1 MDKLNILVVGG
12 GGREH
17 AVIKKLMESPKAGKI
32 YAAPGNGG
40 IALDGAECFPVK
52 ATDIDGMVALAE
64 KLQPDLVVVTPDD
77 PLVLGMVDVLESK
90 GFKAFGPYKN
100 AAIIEGSKMFSK
112 NLMKKYGIPTA
123 EFEVFNDYD
132 KAVAYVKE
140 KGAPIV
146 VKADG
151 LALGKGVVVAQTVE
165 EAIDAL
171 DSIMLD
177 KKFGASGSNVVIEEC
192 LFGREMSVLAFT
204 DGKVV
209 KPMVSA
215 QDHKRVFDDDKGPNT
230 GGMGTYAPSP
240 IYTPDV
246 SAYCMENIFLPTVNA
261 MNAEGRTFKGV
272 LYFGLMK
279 TEKGVKVIEYNARFG
294 DPETQVVLPLLDGD
308 LVDIMMACV
317 DGTLENVD
325 IKWTDKAAVCVV
337 MASGGYPGSYE
348 SGFEITGLE
357 NANGTVYHAGTK
369 LVDGKTVTAGGRV
382 LGVTNVGK
390 DLADARDKSYKDVEK
405 ISFNGAFCRK
415 DIAKNV

>member
-1 MDKLNILVVGG
+1 MEKLDILVVGG

-77 PLVLGMVDVLESK
+77 PLVLGMADVLESK
-90 GFKAFGPYKN
+90 GFKVFGPYKN

-165 EAIDAL
+165 EAIEAL

-209 KPMVSA
+209 RPMVSA

-246 SAYCMENIFLPTVNA
+246 ADYCMKNIFIPTVNA

-294 DPETQVVLPLLDGD
+294 DPETQVVLPLLDSD
-308 LVDIMMACV
+308 LIDIMVACA

-325 IKWTDKAAVCVV
+325 IKWADKAAVCVV
-337 MASGGYPGSYE
+337 LASGGYPGSYE
-348 SGFEITGLE
+348 SGFEITGLD
-357 NANGTVYHAGTK
+357 NVDGVVYHAGTK
-369 LVDGKTVTAGGRV
+369 LVDGKIVTAGGRV
-382 LGVTNVGK
+382 LGVTSVGS
-390 DLADARDKSYKDVEK
+390 DLKDARDKSYKDVEK
-405 ISFNGAFCRK
+405 INFKGAFCRK

>member
-90 GFKAFGPYKN
+90 GFKAFGPHKN

-123 EFEVFNDYD
+123 EFEVFNDYE

-165 EAIDAL
+165 EAIEAL

-246 SAYCMENIFLPTVNA
+246 ADYCMKNIFLPTVNA
-261 MNAEGRTFKGV
+261 MNSEGRTFKGV

-294 DPETQVVLPLLDGD
+294 DPETQVVLPLLESD
-308 LVDIMMACV
+308 LVDIMVACA
-317 DGTLENVD
+317 DGNLENID
-325 IKWTDKAAVCVV
+325 IKWADKAAVCVV
-337 MASGGYPGSYE
+337 LASGGYPGSYE

-357 NANGTVYHAGTK
+357 NAAGTVYHAGTK
-369 LVDGKTVTAGGRV
+369 LVDGKILTAGGRV
-382 LGVTNVGK
+382 LGVTNIGK

-405 ISFNGAFCRK
+405 ISFQGAFCRK

>member
-64 KLQPDLVVVTPDD
+64 KLQPDLVCVTPDD
-77 PLVLGMVDVLESK
+77 PLVLGMADVLEEK
-90 GFKAFGPYKN
+90 GFKVFGPYKN

-123 EFEVFNDYD
+123 EFEVFNDYN
-132 KAVAYVKE
+132 KAVEYVKE

-165 EAIDAL
+165 EAIEAL

-209 KPMVSA
+209 RPMVSA
-215 QDHKRVFDDDKGPNT
+215 QDHKRAFDDDKGPNT

-246 SAYCMENIFLPTVNA
+246 ADYCMENIFLPTVNA

-294 DPETQVVLPLLDGD
+294 DPETQVVLPLLESD
-308 LVDIMMACV
+308 LIDIMIACA

-325 IKWTDKAAVCVV
+325 IKWADKAAVCVV

-357 NANGTVYHAGTK
+357 NAEGTVYHAGTK
-369 LVDGKTVTAGGRV
+369 LVDGKIVTAGGRV

-390 DLADARDKSYKDVEK
+390 DLADARDKSYKDVAK
-405 ISFNGAFCRK
+405 ISFQGAFCRK

>member
-64 KLQPDLVVVTPDD
+64 KLQPDLVCVTPDD
-77 PLVLGMVDVLESK
+77 PLVLGMADVLEEK
-90 GFKAFGPYKN
+90 GFKVFGPYKN

-123 EFEVFNDYD
+123 EFEVFNDYN
-132 KAVAYVKE
+132 KAVEYVKE

-165 EAIDAL
+165 EAIEAL

-209 KPMVSA
+209 RPMVSA
-215 QDHKRVFDDDKGPNT
+215 QDHKRAFDDDKGPNT

-246 SAYCMENIFLPTVNA
+246 ADYCMKNIFLPTVNA

-294 DPETQVVLPLLDGD
+294 DPETQVVLPLLESD
-308 LVDIMMACV
+308 LIDIMIACA

-325 IKWTDKAAVCVV
+325 IKWADKAAVCVV

-357 NANGTVYHAGTK
+357 NAAGTVYHAGTK
-369 LVDGKTVTAGGRV
+369 LVDGKIVTAGGRV

-405 ISFNGAFCRK
+405 ISFQGAFCRK

>member
-1 MDKLNILVVGG
+1 MDKLNILVVGS

-64 KLQPDLVVVTPDD
+64 KLQPDLIVVTPDD
-77 PLVLGMVDVLESK
+77 PLVLGMVDVLEAK

-100 AAIIEGSKMFSK
+100 AAILEGSKMFSK

-123 EFEVFNDYD
+123 EFEVFNEYD

-209 KPMVSA
+209 RPMVSA

-246 SAYCMENIFLPTVNA
+246 ADYCMENIFLPTVNA

-272 LYFGLMK
+272 IYFGLMK

-294 DPETQVVLPLLDGD
+294 DPETQVVLPLLEGD
-308 LVDIMMACV
+308 LVDIMMSCV

-325 IKWTDKAAVCVV
+325 IKWSDNAAVCVV

-348 SGFEITGLE
+348 SGFEISGLE
-357 NANGTVYHAGTK
+357 NADGTVYHAGTK
-369 LVDGKTVTAGGRV
+369 LVDGKIVTAGGRV

-405 ISFNGAFCRK
+405 ISFQGAFCRK

>member
-90 GFKAFGPYKN
+90 GFKAFGPHKN

-123 EFEVFNDYD
+123 EFEVFNDYE

-165 EAIDAL
+165 EAIEAL

-246 SAYCMENIFLPTVNA
+246 ADYCMKNIFLPTVNA
-261 MNAEGRTFKGV
+261 MNSEGRTFKGV

-294 DPETQVVLPLLDGD
+294 DPETQVVLPLLESE
-308 LVDIMMACV
+308 LVDIMVACA
-317 DGTLENVD
+317 DGNLENID
-325 IKWTDKAAVCVV
+325 IKWADKAAVCVV
-337 MASGGYPGSYE
+337 LASGGYPGSYE

-357 NANGTVYHAGTK
+357 NAAGTVYHAGTK
-369 LVDGKTVTAGGRV
+369 LVDGKILTAGGRV
-382 LGVTNVGK
+382 LGVTNIGK

-405 ISFNGAFCRK
+405 ISFQGAFCRK

>member
-1 MDKLNILVVGG
+1 MNILVVGG

-64 KLQPDLVVVTPDD
+64 KLQPDLVVVTPHD

-279 TEKGVKVIEYNARFG
+279 TENGVKVIEYNARFG

-325 IKWTDKAAVCVV
+325 IKWADKAAVCVV

-369 LVDGKTVTAGGRV
+369 LVDGKIVTAGGRV

>member
-40 IALDGAECFPVK
+40 IALDGAECFPVR
-52 ATDIDGMVALAE
+52 ATDIEGMVALAE
-64 KLQPDLVVVTPDD
+64 KLQPDLICVTPDD
-77 PLVLGMVDVLESK
+77 PLVLGMADVLEEK
-90 GFKAFGPYKN
+90 GFKVFGPYKS

-123 EFEVFNDYD
+123 EFEVFNDYN
-132 KAVAYVKE
+132 KAVEYVKE

-165 EAIDAL
+165 EAIEAL

-215 QDHKRVFDDDKGPNT
+215 QDHKRVFDNDKGPNT

-240 IYTPDV
+240 IYTPEVAD
-246 SAYCMENIFLPTVNA
+246 YCMKNIFLPTVNA
-261 MNAEGRTFKGV
+261 MNSEGRTFKGV

-294 DPETQVVLPLLDGD
+294 DPETQVVLPLLESD
-308 LVDIMMACV
+308 LIDIMIACA

-325 IKWTDKAAVCVV
+325 IKWADKAAVCVV
-337 MASGGYPGSYE
+337 MASGGYPGSYG

-357 NANGTVYHAGTK
+357 NAAGTVYHAGTK
-369 LVDGKTVTAGGRV
+369 LVDGKIVTAGGRV

-405 ISFNGAFCRK
+405 ISFQGAFCRK

>member
-279 TEKGVKVIEYNARFG
+279 TENGVKVIEYNARFG

-325 IKWTDKAAVCVV
+325 IKWADKAAVCVV

-369 LVDGKTVTAGGRV
+369 LVDGKIVTAGGRV

>member
-64 KLQPDLVVVTPDD
+64 KLQPDLVCVTPDE
-77 PLVLGMVDVLESK
+77 PLVLGMADVLEEK
-90 GFKAFGPYKN
+90 GFKVFGPYKN

-123 EFEVFNDYD
+123 EFEVFNDYE

-165 EAIDAL
+165 EAVDAL

-246 SAYCMENIFLPTVNA
+246 ADYCMKNIFLPTVNA

-294 DPETQVVLPLLDGD
+294 DPETQVVLPLLESD
-308 LVDIMMACV
+308 LVDIMLACA
-317 DGTLENVD
+317 DGTLENID
-325 IKWTDKAAVCVV
+325 IKWADKAAVCVV

-357 NANGTVYHAGTK
+357 NAAGTVYHAGTK
-369 LVDGKTVTAGGRV
+369 LVDGKILTAGGRV

-405 ISFNGAFCRK
+405 ISFQGAFCRK

>member
-1 MDKLNILVVGG
+1 MEKLNILVVGG

-17 AVIKKLMESPKAGKI
+17 AVIKKLMESPKTGKI

-100 AAIIEGSKMFSK
+100 AAILEGSKMFSK

-123 EFEVFNDYD
+123 EFEVFNDYE
-132 KAVAYVKE
+132 KAVAYVKQ

-165 EAIDAL
+165 EAVDAL

-209 KPMVSA
+209 RPMVSA

-246 SAYCMENIFLPTVNA
+246 ADYCMKNIFLPTVNA

-272 LYFGLMK
+272 IYFGLMN

-294 DPETQVVLPLLDGD
+294 DPETQVVLPLLEGD
-308 LVDIMMACV
+308 LVDIMLSCV

-325 IKWTDKAAVCVV
+325 IKWADKAAVCVV

-357 NANGTVYHAGTK
+357 NADGTVYHAGTK
-369 LVDGKTVTAGGRV
+369 LVDGKIVTAGGRV

-405 ISFNGAFCRK
+405 ISFQGAFCRK

>member
-1 MDKLNILVVGG
+1 MEKLDILVVGG

-123 EFEVFNDYD
+123 EFEVFNEYE

-165 EAIDAL
+165 EAVDAL

-209 KPMVSA
+209 RPMVSA

-246 SAYCMENIFLPTVNA
+246 ADYCMKNIFLPTVNA

-272 LYFGLMK
+272 IYFGLMN

-294 DPETQVVLPLLDGD
+294 DPETQVVLPLLEGD
-308 LVDIMMACV
+308 LVDIMLSCV

-325 IKWTDKAAVCVV
+325 IKWADKAAVCVV

-357 NANGTVYHAGTK
+357 NADGTVYHAGTK
-369 LVDGKTVTAGGRV
+369 LVDGKIVTAGGRV

-405 ISFNGAFCRK
+405 ISFQGAFCRK